1 MSIQWAD
8 DFGRYGIGSASDD
21 RMRDGLPYNN
31 WITQCVADPDPLA
44 TGERCVFIDNGTNN
58 NPLNENRI
66 ALPTPYAGT
75 VGVAARNWFYG
86 FNSGSIR
93 QCVAIFA
100 AIDLTPLACC
110 HVEPNGALTI
120 RNGRTGAIIDETVS
134 PVISTN
140 SWNHIETAYDGTT
153 GAMEVR
159 VNGITVLSG
168 VAATL
173 GTIAFAHP
181 MKRID
186 TGGGGQT
193 IGVKDLVI
201 WDDTGTQNNDFMGS
215 VICRRFK
222 PNADVTLG
230 GWVPSTGA
238 VGFSLLA
245 KDAPNDTTY
254 LSADDTPPA
263 AMEYG
268 VENLPIDV
276 TSVRGIVAVVRAR
289 KIDGGDANLQTA
301 LISNAAV
308 DNGADRPITTAFTY
322 YFDISELSPDTAAPW
337 TPVEFDAMTASV
349 DRTV

>member
-8 DFGRYGIGSASDD
+8 DFGRYGTGGASIGPLS
-21 RMRDGLPYNN
+21 DGLPYNN
-31 WITQCVADPDPLA
+31 WVSEVSADPDPLA
-44 TGERCVFIDNGTNN
+44 IGERCIFLYNGLNN
-58 NPLNENRI
+58 NPLFNNRI
-66 ALPTPYAGT
+66 ALPTPHTGT
-75 VGVAARNWFYG
+75 VGVAARFWVPA
-86 FNSGSIR
+86 FNPDTTR
-93 QCVAIFA
+93 QCMAVFA
-100 AIDLTPLACC
+100 TVGLAPLAYC

-120 RNGRTGAIIDETVS
+120 ANGDQSPIASTSG

-153 GAMEVR
+153 GAIEVR
-159 VNGITVLSG
+159 LNGVTILSG
-168 VAATL
+168 VSDDT

-181 MKRID
+181 MSRID
-186 TGGGGQT
+186 QGGDGNSM
-193 IGVKDLVI
+193 GVKDLVI
-201 WDDTGTQNNDFMGS
+201 WDDTGTQNNDFMGT

-230 GWVPSTGA
+230 DWVPSTGA

-245 KDAPNDTTY
+245 KDAPNDATY
-254 LSADDTPPA
+254 LSADDSAPA
-263 AMEYG
+263 AMQYG

-276 TSVRGIVAVVRAR
+276 TSVRGIIAVVRAR

-301 LISNAAV
+301 LISNGDT
-308 DNGADRPITTAFTY
+308 DNGADRPITTTFTY

-349 DRTV
+349 DRTT